1 MPRLAIILLGP
12 PGAGKG
18 TQGRRL
24 SSEFRYPCISTGDIL
39 REAVRNQT
47 DLGARAKQ
55 YMDKGG
61 LVPDS
66 LVDAIVRF
74 RLTREDCR
82 QGFILDGYPRTVG
95 QAEFLGREYAEE
107 GMKFL
112 AVGIQVADDA
122 LVRRLTGR
130 RSCTKCGKIF
140 HVEASPS
147 RRGERCDECDA
158 PLMQRKDDTVEVV
171 RQRLEVYHSETKPL
185 IRYYRERGAYVEI
198 HGEGSVDEIY
208 SSLRR
213 TVREHA
219 PGALPSAG

>member
-18 TQGRRL
+18 TQGRKL
-24 SSEFRYPCISTGDIL
+24 SSEFRYPSISTGDIL

-47 DLGARAKQ
+47 DLGAQVKQ

-66 LVDAIVRF
+66 LVDAIVRS

-82 QGFILDGYPRTVG
+82 HGFILDGYPRTVG
-95 QAEFLGREYAEE
+95 QAEFLEREYAGE

-112 AVGIQVADDA
+112 AVGIQVADEA

-130 RSCTKCGKIF
+130 RSCAKCGKIF
-140 HVEASPS
+140 HVETSPS
-147 RRGERCDECDA
+147 RRGDRCDECDA

-171 RQRLEVYHSETKPL
+171 RQRLEVYHAETKPL
-185 IRYYRERGAYVEI
+185 IRYYRERGAYAEI

-208 SSLRR
+208 ASLQR
-213 TVREHA
+213 TVRESAQGA
-219 PGALPSAG
+219 PPQAG

>member
-1 MPRLAIILLGP
+1 MSRLAIILLGP

-18 TQGRRL
+18 TQGRKL
-24 SSEFRYPCISTGDIL
+24 SSEFGYPSISTGDIL

-47 DLGARAKQ
+47 DLGAQAKQ

-66 LVDAIVRF
+66 LVDAIVRS

-95 QAEFLGREYAEE
+95 QAEFLTREYAAE
-107 GMKFL
+107 GMRFL
-112 AVGIQVADDA
+112 AVGIRVEDEA
-122 LVRRLTGR
+122 LVQRLTGR
-130 RSCTKCGKIF
+130 RSCPTCGKIF
-140 HVEASPS
+140 HIETSPS
-147 RRGERCDECDA
+147 RAGDRCDECDA
-158 PLMQRKDDTVEVV
+158 RLMQRKDDTVEVV
-171 RQRLEVYHSETKPL
+171 RQRLEVYHAETKPL

-208 SSLRR
+208 ASLQR
-213 TVREHA
+213 TVRENA
-219 PGALPSAG
+219 QGALPQAG

>member
-24 SSEFRYPCISTGDIL
+24 SSEFGYPSISTGDIL

-47 DLGARAKQ
+47 DLGTQAKQ

-66 LVDAIVRF
+66 LVDAIVRS

-82 QGFILDGYPRTVG
+82 KGFILDGYPRTVG
-95 QAEFLGREYAEE
+95 QAEFLEREYAAE

-112 AVGIQVADDA
+112 AVGIQVPDEA

-140 HVEASPS
+140 HIETSPS
-147 RRGERCDECDA
+147 ARGDRCDECDA

-171 RQRLEVYHSETKPL
+171 RQRLEVYHAATKPL
-185 IRYYRERGAYVEI
+185 IRYYRERRAYVEI
-198 HGEGSVDEIY
+198 GGEGPVEEIY
-208 SSLRR
+208 DALRR
-213 TVREHA
+213 TVRENA
-219 PGALPSAG
+219 PGAPPHAG